1 VENSSLSWGAGPFS
15 GSLVLKARLPAL
27 AGGLLG
33 KALEVALEAVP
44 ATELNVEF
52 AEELPISY
60 ASRRADALARVAE
73 GYLHDAGCATE
84 AAPSGSTADRFQV
97 VVHVDAETLKDQT
110 AGRCHLEH
118 SPSLPAA
125 TVRRLSCD
133 ASLIRI
139 VETERGEP
147 LDVGT

>member
-1 VENSSLSWGAGPFS
+1 MRCLQTSRQSQTFAAVGISARRKRRAGHRPVARKPVENSSLSWGAGPFS

-60 ASRRADALARVAE
+60 ASRRRSLGPSCGLDSQYYVDPGIQRRSVCLTVECVEIAF
-73 GYLHDAGCATE
+73 GCHDMVG
-84 AAPSGSTADRFQV
+84 V
-97 VVHVDAETLKDQT
+97 
-110 AGRCHLEH
+110 
-118 SPSLPAA
+118 
-125 TVRRLSCD
+125 
-133 ASLIRI
+133 
-139 VETERGEP
+139 ERGR
-147 LDVGT
+147 